1 MAPKKTAPAV
11 SPSPIA
17 IGNCKVTVDARNFSF
32 ESHPN
37 SLQISVSRSAKIN
50 ISVREEIINRKNDDD
65 NTRLI
70 KSGETEELERDHSH
84 EDEFLFV
91 LVNPKDVNHSTKSHL
106 QWVLQEVLKLYTR
119 ELPTMNF
126 AANTGKQSMFLER
139 CVMNGKYCTLL
150 LKSPGEVIAAI
161 TYQIVPADTQYA
173 EIPLAAVS
181 SIYQHKGFGCFL
193 FMELRKRLQSVG
205 ICTIFCW
212 GDKESE
218 GFWHKQ
224 GFVSVAEVDTKGRA
238 RRLPIKADIR
248 RALCFPGGSTL
259 MVSHLNRDISA
270 NSTYPLKTGFPLK
283 PNGKYLPAAA
293 VEIKYPALSKDGY
306 SNIDPPKQITSVS
319 ENSQPVGSIKNHVL
333 SGERNKLDGSL
344 CLVEI
349 QGYRNS
355 VPFAGGNSDK
365 LVTGM
370 ELSLPVNCEESGH
383 ENTSGRLEETVQET
397 GADFDSKYFSF
408 PTQDSRAKRRVWES
422 SLSSLKSK
430 KVKGSHLVGCH
441 CGSNCDIV
449 CESDGYYSC
458 FQRCTLDGSKNDKL
472 VGLPPINTLTGSSEE
487 KIAQGCDAGNLTTE
501 APIRKEFHSQ
511 RQCYKIMLMNIADDT
526 KKAHLTKVIE
536 DLGGSV
542 TSDGNTCT
550 HVITGK
556 VRKTLNF
563 CTALC
568 SGAWI
573 ISACWLKESFRQ
585 GRFVDEL
592 PYLLN
597 DEEYAAKYRT
607 EMRAAVLKAKE
618 SPGAL
623 LKGYNVC
630 IATHVQPPARTLSAI
645 VKSAGGDV
653 IGGLKKVKEPSR
665 TIFVACEEDMEE
677 ARFAVKKGI
686 WTFSS
691 DWLMNCVMS
700 QELDLEAPQF
710 AESL

>member
-270 NSTYPLKTGFPLK
+270 NSTYPLKT
-283 PNGKYLPAAA
+283 
-293 VEIKYPALSKDGY
+293 
-306 SNIDPPKQITSVS
+306 
-319 ENSQPVGSIKNHVL
+319 
-333 SGERNKLDGSL
+333 
-344 CLVEI
+344 
-349 QGYRNS
+349 
-355 VPFAGGNSDK
+355 GGNSDK